1 MSNQLRAQ
9 LSSHVKNITN
19 QQHLEWNHLANQSK
33 ALKWLPRHAVS
44 KTAPAQSL
52 CFENMASASRFLPLE
67 LPLDEFIEELSNKN
81 TLSKTNRDVSLLKE
95 FLRAKEVDKEIENLE
110 AKELDEVLCA
120 FIVEVKKKG
129 RRRIRANNIEVV
141 HFKLRPLF
149 TKEGLSHNHHRRTG
163 VQKNQR
169 NTSCKA
175 EGIEKGWQRKQVKSG
190 PRSD

>member
-1 MSNQLRAQ
+1 
-9 LSSHVKNITN
+9 
-19 QQHLEWNHLANQSK
+19 
-33 ALKWLPRHAVS
+33 
-44 KTAPAQSL
+44 
-52 CFENMASASRFLPLE
+52 MASALRFVPLE
-67 LPLDEFIEELSNKN
+67 LPLDVFIEEQSNKN
-81 TLSKTNRDVSLLKE
+81 TLTKTNRDVSLLKE

-120 FIVEVKKKG
+120 FIVEVQKKRQTNKR

-149 TKEGLSHNHHRRTG
+149 TKEGLPHNHHRRTG
-163 VQKNQR
+163 FQKNQR

-190 PRSD
+190 PLSD